1 MKKQRILN
9 IISLIFNICI
19 VLFTIYAISWNFR
32 NDIIV
37 EDDWF
42 GFHGFKSLSFFTN
55 LSNIFVAITAL
66 ILIIYNIK
74 NLINDTNDYPD
85 WALKL
90 KFTATVAVTVTFVT
104 VIVFLTPLVA
114 IYGKNVWALYN
125 KNNFFLHILT
135 PILAIVSFVLCEKIK
150 NFKLKHTLLGII
162 PVFLYSILY
171 LTMVVIIGEANGGWP
186 DFYGFTFGGIT
197 WAAFISAIVMLGATF
212 GLSVSIFAIQKKIHK
227 KDEEK
232 DSSLRSEQP

>member
-19 VLFTIYAISWNFR
+19 VLFTVYAISWNFR
-32 NDIIV
+32 NDIIR

-42 GFHGFKSLSFFTN
+42 GFSGFKCLRFFTN
-55 LSNIFVAITAL
+55 LSNIFVAIAAF

-74 NLINDTNDYPD
+74 NLINDECNYPN

-104 VIVFLTPLVA
+104 VIVFLSPMVA

-125 KNNFFLHILT
+125 KNNFFLHVLT
-135 PILAIVSFVLCEKIK
+135 PILAIISFVLCEKIK
-150 NFKLKHTLLGII
+150 NFKLKDTLLGII

-171 LTMVVIIGEANGGWP
+171 ITMVVFVGEANGGWT
-186 DFYGFTFGGIT
+186 DFYGFTFGGT
-197 WAAFISAIVMLGATF
+197 SWAAFISAVVMLSATF
-212 GLSVSIFAIQKKIHK
+212 GLSVSIYAIQKRIHK
-227 KDEEK
+227 NDDK
-232 DSSLRSEQP
+232 DSSLN